1 MRKMTINQ
9 TIRREEKRRAGPTLG
24 CPLRCV
30 SAAPVDDDGDAGVVV
45 VVVVAAAAAAAAD
58 VDLRKR
64 ARFGSWL
71 RRAHRPSEKMERDAD
86 AGADADAA
94 AAAAGGAPVSGDSR
108 GGMTGGCSGSG
119 AAGAGG

>member
-30 SAAPVDDDGDAGVVV
+30 SAAPVDDGDAGVVV

-86 AGADADAA
+86 AGADAA